1 MRLLY
6 LLLIAL
12 SNVLTAKF
20 NPFVLAGGLLVIPVG
35 SLFAGAVFVLRDLV
49 QMKHGRANTYKL
61 ILGATFLS
69 VALSHALGNTAHV
82 AAASMV
88 AFFIS
93 EAADTE
99 LFSRMRTSLVKRVL
113 VSGTVGGCLDSTI
126 FVVLGLSPWASGIL
140 PWNLVPFAILSQTLV
155 KLLVQLVA
163 AGWLILRRGGGQR
176 ELDI

>member
-49 QMKHGRANTYKL
+49 QMKHGRSNTYKL

-69 VALSHALGNTAHV
+69 VALSRALGDTAHV
-82 AAASMV
+82 AAASMA
-88 AFFIS
+88 AFFVS
-93 EAADTE
+93 EAIDTE
-99 LFSRMRTSLVKRVL
+99 LFSRMRASLTKRVL
-113 VSGTVGGCLDSTI
+113 VSGAVGGCLDSTI
-126 FVVLGLSPWASGIL
+126 FVVFGLSPLAANTL
-140 PWNLVPFAILSQTLV
+140 PWGIVPFAVLGQTLV

-163 AGWLILRRGGGQR
+163 AGGLVLRKGGRGMCN
-176 ELDI
+176 

>member
-12 SNVLTAKF
+12 SNVLTAKI
-20 NPFVLAGGLLVIPVG
+20 NPFVIAGGLLVIPVG

-49 QMKHGRANTYKL
+49 QIKHGRANTYKL
-61 ILGATFLS
+61 ILWATILS
-69 VALSHALGNTAHV
+69 VALSHALGDTAHI

-93 EAADTE
+93 EAVDTE
-99 LFSRMRTSLVKRVL
+99 LFSRMRASLVKRIL
-113 VSGTVGGCLDSTI
+113 VSGAIGGCLDSTI
-126 FVVLGLSPWASGIL
+126 FVVFGLSPLATGVL
-140 PWNLVPFAILSQTLV
+140 PWNLVPFAILGQTLV

-163 AGWLILRRGGGQR
+163 AGWLILRKGGRGMC
-176 ELDI
+176 E

>member
-49 QMKHGRANTYKL
+49 QMKHGRSNTYKL
-61 ILGATFLS
+61 ILWATILS
-69 VALSHALGNTAHV
+69 MALSLALGDTACV
-82 AAASMV
+82 AAASMA

-93 EAADTE
+93 EAIDTE
-99 LFSRMRTSLVKRVL
+99 LFSRMRASLVKRVL
-113 VSGTVGGCLDSTI
+113 VSGVVGGFTDTTI
-126 FVVLGLSPWASGIL
+126 FVVVGLSPLTANIL
-140 PWNLVPFAILSQTLV
+140 PWGLIPFAILGQMLV
-155 KLLVQLVA
+155 KLLVQIVA
-163 AGWLILRRGGGQR
+163 AGWLILRK
-176 ELDI
+176 EEE

>member
-35 SLFAGAVFVLRDLV
+35 SLFAGAVFVLRDMV
-49 QMKHGRANTYKL
+49 QMKHGKPDTYRL
-61 ILGATFLS
+61 ILCATFLS
-69 VALSHALGNTAHV
+69 VALSHALGDTAHV
-82 AAASMV
+82 AAASMS

-93 EAADTE
+93 EAVDTE
-99 LFSRMRTSLVKRVL
+99 LFSRMRTSLAKRVL
-113 VSGTVGGCLDSTI
+113 ASGAVGGLLDSAI
-126 FVVLGLSPWASGIL
+126 FVVFGLSPLATGAL
-140 PWNLVPFAILSQTLV
+140 PWGLVPFAVLGQTLV

-163 AGWLILRRGGGQR
+163 AGWLILKERTQ
-176 ELDI
+176 